1 MDRRFRLLSMT
12 PLASRF
18 RSRALNDKEAAVAA
32 VPAVPEA
39 PVAAA

>member
-1 MDRRFRLLSMT
+1 MDRRFRLLSMM

-18 RSRALNDKEAAVAA
+18 RSRVLSNKVVAV
-32 VPAVPEA
+32 VVVPEA

>member
-1 MDRRFRLLSMT
+1 MM

-18 RSRALNDKEAAVAA
+18 RSRVLSNKVAV
-32 VPAVPEA
+32 VPVA